1 MKTSRFARLGT
12 WYLLALGTIALMII
26 AGLVLIQQY
35 LSSQLNDSGRVNI
48 AGRQR
53 MLCQQ
58 IAKNAALLENRPGNA
73 ERTRV
78 LDELATAVE
87 DFRDSR
93 EKLTGHDDSLGAPR
107 EASPRLAELYRANG
121 QHYRLMLQGG
131 LDLLRQLRQDSAAPY
146 DSLASPIRLIQEQE
160 AAFLEGMDQIVQQYD
175 LEARQKVK
183 RLKRAVFILLGVSL
197 LLIFLETVFVF
208 LPSAREV
215 NKTLGK
221 SMASEKNA
229 RKMAKEIGALYSS
242 LERSYE
248 KISHI
253 NVPVDNPKLYAKAD
267 RGGNITY
274 VSETFSR
281 LTGRKKQAGNFSVAG
296 LLGLEKQ
303 PGDFMDEL
311 IDTVS
316 EGKTWQDEIHLEEAA
331 GAGKWLRI
339 SIVPIFDETGTV
351 HEMLILGSDLTRQR
365 LAEQG
370 MQKKDRAAIERRIN
384 EQKFRSVLI
393 LEGQEEERKRIA
405 MNIHDGIGQL
415 ITSLKY
421 QIESL
426 DASDPA
432 AAREKQKEINNL
444 LKEIIREV
452 RRVTFNLKPPVL
464 SDYGLSAGL
473 KNFMQEVNKLTEAE
487 LEFRNLTGFGQRMP
501 SKVENNIFRI
511 VQEAVNNAIKY
522 SGSKHILVSLSHD
535 ENQLTITVEDQGHG
549 FDKKLLETEKYR
561 IESGHGFF
569 NMFERTEYINGK
581 LQIATE
587 PGKGTIV
594 RLFVPLGKFEE
605 IADL

>member
-1 MKTSRFARLGT
+1 M
-12 WYLLALGTIALMII
+12 
-26 AGLVLIQQY
+26 
-35 LSSQLNDSGRVNI
+35 
-48 AGRQR
+48 
-53 MLCQQ
+53 
-58 IAKNAALLENRPGNA
+58 
-73 ERTRV
+73 
-78 LDELATAVE
+78 
-87 DFRDSR
+87 
-93 EKLTGHDDSLGAPR
+93 
-107 EASPRLAELYRANG
+107 
-121 QHYRLMLQGG
+121 
-131 LDLLRQLRQDSAAPY
+131 
-146 DSLASPIRLIQEQE
+146 
-160 AAFLEGMDQIVQQYD
+160 
-175 LEARQKVK
+175 
-183 RLKRAVFILLGVSL
+183 
-197 LLIFLETVFVF
+197 
-208 LPSAREV
+208 
-215 NKTLGK
+215 
-221 SMASEKNA
+221 
-229 RKMAKEIGALYSS
+229 
-242 LERSYE
+242 
-248 KISHI
+248 
-253 NVPVDNPKLYAKAD
+253 
-267 RGGNITY
+267 
-274 VSETFSR
+274 
-281 LTGRKKQAGNFSVAG
+281 
-296 LLGLEKQ
+296 
-303 PGDFMDEL
+303 
-311 IDTVS
+311 
-316 EGKTWQDEIHLEEAA
+316 
-331 GAGKWLRI
+331 
-339 SIVPIFDETGTV
+339 PIFDETGTV